1 MNPFFSQRRVIVYY
15 NGAISGLTLFAQ
27 FGDERVCRP
36 TPLPALSSS
45 LELEDQP
52 AIIELA
58 PADLITEV
66 CQHLGLP
73 DDLLKL
79 NPEFIERVDTPEGI
93 ITVYLVQFTL
103 LDPPHAL
110 MAEKGAKLKPLTAL
124 RQSSPAELDL
134 LRRAYAV
141 IMES

>member
-27 FGDERVCRP
+27 FADEGVCRP
-36 TPLPALSSS
+36 IPLPALSSY

-58 PADLITEV
+58 PADLVTNL
-66 CQHLGLP
+66 CQHLGFP

-79 NPEFIERVDTPEGI
+79 NPEYIERVDTPNGV
-93 ITVYLVQFTL
+93 ITVYLAQFTL

-110 MAEKGAKLKPLTAL
+110 MAEKGAKLKTLTEL

-134 LRRAYAV
+134 LRRAYAAV
-141 IMES
+141 MES

>member
-1 MNPFFSQRRVIVYY
+1 MNAFFANRRVIIYY
-15 NGAISGLTLFAQ
+15 NGAISALTLFTQ
-27 FGDERVCRP
+27 FANEGVCRP
-36 TPLPALSSS
+36 SPLPPLSSF
-45 LELEDQP
+45 LELEDQA
-52 AIIELA
+52 AIIELP
-58 PADLITEV
+58 PANLIAEI

-79 NPEFIERVDTPEGI
+79 NPDFIERVDTPNGI
-93 ITVYLVQFTL
+93 ITVYLAQFTL

-110 MAEKGAKLKPLTAL
+110 MVEKGAKLKTLTEL

-134 LRRAYAV
+134 LRRAYAT